1 MYNDFLLIRKMKQG
15 DDNAFDL
22 FVHKYYQEILSYC
35 HHHCFDKTY
44 AEDLT
49 QETFIRFFTR
59 LPDYHYKGK
68 TLLVI
73 ANRDVNNR
81 ETGIV
86 TVPGLMKSQKLKN
99 LLPSIDNPSKFQVES
114 GQIKC
119 DLGQGRVHVFEI
131 DTPNI
136 QKSGLKVYR
145 QKQKVK

>member
-1 MYNDFLLIRKMKQG
+1 MKMRDEHKDVITKGSFIPLKKEGDPNDQIIT
-15 DDNAFDL
+15 
-22 FVHKYYQEILSYC
+22 FV
-35 HHHCFDKTY
+35 
-44 AEDLT
+44 
-49 QETFIRFFTR
+49 R
-59 LPDYHYKGK
+59 HYKGK